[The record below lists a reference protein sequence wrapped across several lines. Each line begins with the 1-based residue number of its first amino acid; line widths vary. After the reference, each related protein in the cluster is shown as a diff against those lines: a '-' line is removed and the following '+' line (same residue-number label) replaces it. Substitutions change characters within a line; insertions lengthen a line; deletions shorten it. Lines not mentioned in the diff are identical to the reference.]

1 MYRMKLLLTMLSLI
15 LLAPAALAVD
25 FRWTLGFGQGTLEST
40 IKNANDSAFT
50 IYCPQGHEDTT
61 PGMFLHVKSIK
72 PTLGELVTV
81 QFIVDGKNHSF
92 YFQEIRFKADTRAN
106 QWALRNFVN
115 ALLSSKQKS
124 FVAEFPKY
132 NTAET
137 FSLLNVRD
145 SIGAD
150 KKKGS
155 ILKGCGEDT
164 W

>member
-1 MYRMKLLLTMLSLI
+1 MKLLLTMLSLI
-15 LLAPAALAVD
+15 LLAPAASAVD

-40 IKNANDSAFT
+40 IRNANDSSFT
-50 IYCPQGHEDTT
+50 IYCPQGQEETT

-81 QFIVDGKNHSF
+81 QFIVDGKNHLF
-92 YFQEIRFKADTRAN
+92 NFPEMGFKAETRAN
-106 QWALRNFVN
+106 QWALRDFVN
-115 ALLSSKQKS
+115 ALLSSKKKS
-124 FVAEFPKY
+124 FVAEFPKH

-145 SIGAD
+145 SIGTR
-150 KKKGS
+150 KKGT